1 MLRTGSMVDLHGFL
15 PAEPSSAADPR
26 AASDRGSDKG
36 SEIGENPP
44 LIVLGRRTTDG
55 GVDLKLEP
63 ATSPAAL
70 EELLRTMVAE
80 ILKVDHDEIKSR
92 TPLMDLGFDSRTALT
107 LRQRLG
113 SALQREFSP
122 TLLFNYP
129 SIEAL
134 VGHILGVEAPKEGLA
149 FRGDTVNESIA
160 VIGMA
165 CRYP

>member
-1 MLRTGSMVDLHGFL
+1 
-15 PAEPSSAADPR
+15 
-26 AASDRGSDKG
+26 
-36 SEIGENPP
+36 
-44 LIVLGRRTTDG
+44 
-55 GVDLKLEP
+55 
-63 ATSPAAL
+63 
-70 EELLRTMVAE
+70 MVAE

-149 FRGDTVNESIA
+149 IYWDGVPFEIGSIA

>member
-1 MLRTGSMVDLHGFL
+1 
-15 PAEPSSAADPR
+15 
-26 AASDRGSDKG
+26 
-36 SEIGENPP
+36 
-44 LIVLGRRTTDG
+44 
-55 GVDLKLEP
+55 
-63 ATSPAAL
+63 
-70 EELLRTMVAE
+70 MVAE

-92 TPLMDLGFDSRTALT
+92 TPLMDLGFDSQMALT

-113 SALQREFSP
+113 STLQREFSP

-129 SIEAL
+129 TIEAL

-149 FRGDTVNESIA
+149 FRGDALHESIA